1 MSTFICYSIS
11 FFFKPNR
18 PNCRVTS
25 SKAIWYISE
34 HTVLL
39 RQQKAAKKKEFTF
52 AGLPWYLKH
61 SNSKDSTFT
70 ITHFDWAYYRLKAD
84 GKILSFVHG
93 VNVIINL
100 SDNNS
105 LVKMHV
111 SYGMQFPGFWKSNR
125 REGYQLSRTVAC
137 RRMLCRFIK
146 SFLSYRKVET
156 EHSTLVWFP
165 VFVM

>member
-1 MSTFICYSIS
+1 MWPAQ
-11 FFFKPNR
+11 KPFDTYKWAYGT
-18 PNCRVTS
+18 PTATKS
-25 SKAIWYISE
+25 G
-34 HTVLL
+34 
-39 RQQKAAKKKEFTF
+39 KKEEFTF
-52 AGLPWYLKH
+52 AGLPWYLKN

-156 EHSTLVWFP
+156 ESQSTLVWFP